1 MKFYDKNGNELEREE
16 FIKTYSQEY
25 KFEEQDIESVL
36 QNGIQSKED
45 VIRILC
51 WKIGGKQISDYC
63 VKNYNHTIKLN
74 DQIINFII
82 STPVTTDDDAKKA
95 LKEIMKVDNIG
106 FTYAVTLLHFMSQ
119 GQYPIYDKF
128 AHIALIMID
137 GDSPFDRIIKDSE
150 LLGTGRGK
158 NRQVE
163 VPSVIDNTAADK
175 NEKIE
180 FAFDKYKENY
190 VNRIN
195 TNFNMNYGKEKISD
209 RTVDRALWIYG
220 HLFNNN
226 KKNQSR
232 VGKLKS
238 NSSCSE
244 TK

>member
-1 MKFYDKNGNELEREE
+1 MKFYDVNGNELERKE

-25 KFEEQDIESVL
+25 KFEEQDIESIL

-63 VKNYNHTIKLN
+63 VKNYNHTITLN

-82 STPVTTDDDAKKA
+82 SSRVTTDDEAKKA
-95 LKEIMKVDNIG
+95 LKEIMKIDYIG

-128 AHIALIMID
+128 AHIALLMID
-137 GDSPFDRIIKDSE
+137 SGSPFDRIIKDSE
-150 LLGTGRGK
+150 LQGTGRGK
-158 NRQVE
+158 KRKVE
-163 VPSVIDNTAADK
+163 VPSIINKASSNS

-180 FAFDKYKENY
+180 FAFAKYKENY
-190 VNRIN
+190 ICRIN
-195 TNFNMNYGKEKISD
+195 KIFCTTYGKERNSD
-209 RTVDRALWIYG
+209 RTLDRALWVYG
-220 HLFNNN
+220 HLFNDN
-226 KKNQSR
+226 KKNQNR
-232 VGKLKS
+232 IQEIKS
-238 NSSCSE
+238 NLSCSE